1 MYSILHRLMPKILV
15 LYNPPTNSAAFD
27 RYYHD
32 THIPLARKI
41 ARMRS
46 YTISTSPPT
55 VLAGNPVHLVAELTF
70 DSMEDLG
77 IALASPEGQATA
89 ADLVNFADGG
99 ATILIFD
106 ASNV

>member
-1 MYSILHRLMPKILV
+1 MPKILV
-15 LYNPPTNSAAFD
+15 LYNPPTNPAAFD
-27 RYYHD
+27 KYYRDIHV
-32 THIPLARKI
+32 PLAKKI
-41 ARMRS
+41 AKVRS

-55 VLAGNPVHLVAELTF
+55 VLAGNPVHLVAELSF

-77 IALASPEGQATA
+77 IGLASAEGQATA
-89 ADLVNFADGG
+89 ADLANFADGG